1 MIIAFNVVI
10 MFFFIEMFVNSEK
23 ISIIWVIFY

>member
-10 MFFFIEMFVNSEK
+10 MFFIEMFVNSEK